1 MAGCAGHLTN
11 TIFVGPH
18 LLLLF
23 SQNQM
28 DTTKFL
34 AYLRAERDRIAA
46 AIAALE
52 TLEGIKADS
61 APALAAKPRRPKSR
75 RTRHLHAVGRNG
87 ISSTA
92 RKRSAPRQ
100 QEGRTIRASAAKV
113 AADSRQMSAQAGKQ
127 RSNAVKAWGAGRKD
141 NSAAAAG
148 TDADDSLRIAAT
160 AESSPSVPEQE
171 GVTAVDMTG
180 HEPDTTSP
188 TIGAAR
194 HEIDTP
200 NREPE
205 TADPIVDETS
215 NELDVASAAPE
226 AVSPELQ
233 ARYRQMIAEA
243 TMRMESAPSVK
254 AREKWRLS
262 KENWE
267 RLLQKGQGVA
277 VEMTPPGS

>member
-1 MAGCAGHLTN
+1 M
-11 TIFVGPH
+11 VSP
-18 LLLLF
+18 
-23 SQNQM
+23 
-28 DTTKFL
+28 
-34 AYLRAERDRIAA
+34 
-46 AIAALE
+46 
-52 TLEGIKADS
+52 
-61 APALAAKPRRPKSR
+61 APQGS
-75 RTRHLHAVGRNG
+75 
-87 ISSTA
+87 
-92 RKRSAPRQ
+92 
-100 QEGRTIRASAAKV
+100 
-113 AADSRQMSAQAGKQ
+113 
-127 RSNAVKAWGAGRKD
+127 
-141 NSAAAAG
+141 AAG

-160 AESSPSVPEQE
+160 AESSSSVPGQE

-188 TIGAAR
+188 TIGAAH

-205 TADPIVDETS
+205 TAGPKVDEPS
-215 NELDVASAAPE
+215 HELDVASAEPE

-267 RLLQKGQGVA
+267 RLLQRGQGMA
-277 VEMTPPGS
+277 VER

>member
-1 MAGCAGHLTN
+1 
-11 TIFVGPH
+11 
-18 LLLLF
+18 
-23 SQNQM
+23 
-28 DTTKFL
+28 
-34 AYLRAERDRIAA
+34 
-46 AIAALE
+46 
-52 TLEGIKADS
+52 
-61 APALAAKPRRPKSR
+61 
-75 RTRHLHAVGRNG
+75 
-87 ISSTA
+87 
-92 RKRSAPRQ
+92 
-100 QEGRTIRASAAKV
+100 
-113 AADSRQMSAQAGKQ
+113 MSAQAGKQ
-127 RSNAVKAWGAGRKD
+127 RSNAVTARAAGRKD

-148 TDADDSLRIAAT
+148 TDADDSLRISAT
-160 AESSPSVPEQE
+160 AESSSSVPGQE

-188 TIGAAR
+188 TIGAAH

-205 TADPIVDETS
+205 TAGPKVDEPS
-215 NELDVASAAPE
+215 HELDVASAEPE

-267 RLLQKGQGVA
+267 RLLQRGQGVA
-277 VEMTPPGS
+277 VER